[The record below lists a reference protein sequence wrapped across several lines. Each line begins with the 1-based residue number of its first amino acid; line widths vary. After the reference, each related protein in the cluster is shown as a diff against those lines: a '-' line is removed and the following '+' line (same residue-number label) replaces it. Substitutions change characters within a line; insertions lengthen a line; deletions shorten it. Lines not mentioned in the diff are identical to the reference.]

1 MSALKSDEES
11 RPESEA
17 ESGFPVLPD
26 DLEVSEPISRGAS
39 DSVSTELPKFSE
51 MTRALL
57 RGSFFEQ
64 SGSSESHE
72 SVNTGYSSENSTFTP
87 PEVSASF

>member
-39 DSVSTELPKFSE
+39 DSVSSELPIE
-51 MTRALL
+51 RATALL

-64 SGSSESHE
+64 FGSSESHE
-72 SVNTGYSSENSTFTP
+72 SVKTGYSSENSLLTP
-87 PEVSASF
+87 SEVFASP